1 MKRRL
6 RNNIQEYSAYLGLP
20 NDMYSPA
27 LMKGN
32 KVLDV
37 PKSYTM
43 SGIRAKPTKT
53 NSSECYV
60 SEKLPATDVHQPTE
74 PPVQLS
80 KIEEPVY
87 DPSTVNLIW
96 KKIEDLSLKNPTNL
110 I

>member
-96 KKIEDLSLKNPTNL
+96 KN
-110 I
+110 